1 MIPFIASVVS
11 AVMIGACASIIV
23 VVFMRVLTMVSDR
36 GRDNLDPPPSIFSP
50 FMPLIKF
57 VAFYGTSNM
66 SDERLDKIDE
76 VLALHGVS
84 FMVTAEEFIAG
95 QMVLSLV
102 GASTI
107 LILGVSSGGINPG
120 LLILFSVVAWF
131 LPNLWIKDFKRRRD
145 TEVMRTLP
153 IYLEYLTMCVD
164 AGLDLP
170 GAMKQAVDKGP
181 RGAIRNEFRVI
192 LRDISSGYTRADAL
206 ARFDERMSLPE
217 ITSLVSA
224 VTQANKMGS
233 SLFDTLQSQAEQR
246 LDERFRRAE
255 KMAMEAPVKLIVP
268 LVIFIFPLTFIIL
281 LFPIVTRFYDGGSL

>member
-1 MIPFIASVVS
+1 
-11 AVMIGACASIIV
+11 
-23 VVFMRVLTMVSDR
+23 
-36 GRDNLDPPPSIFSP
+36 
-50 FMPLIKF
+50 
-57 VAFYGTSNM
+57 
-66 SDERLDKIDE
+66 
-76 VLALHGVS
+76 
-84 FMVTAEEFIAG
+84 
-95 QMVLSLV
+95 MVLSLV

-192 LRDISSGYTRADAL
+192 LRHLLRLHPGRCVG
-206 ARFDERMSLPE
+206 RFDERMLLPE

-224 VTQANKMGS
+224 V
-233 SLFDTLQSQAEQR
+233 R
-246 LDERFRRAE
+246 
-255 KMAMEAPVKLIVP
+255 
-268 LVIFIFPLTFIIL
+268 
-281 LFPIVTRFYDGGSL
+281 

>member
-1 MIPFIASVVS
+1 
-11 AVMIGACASIIV
+11 
-23 VVFMRVLTMVSDR
+23 
-36 GRDNLDPPPSIFSP
+36 
-50 FMPLIKF
+50 
-57 VAFYGTSNM
+57 
-66 SDERLDKIDE
+66 
-76 VLALHGVS
+76 
-84 FMVTAEEFIAG
+84 
-95 QMVLSLV
+95 
-102 GASTI
+102 
-107 LILGVSSGGINPG
+107 
-120 LLILFSVVAWF
+120 
-131 LPNLWIKDFKRRRD
+131 
-145 TEVMRTLP
+145 MRTLP

-281 LFPIVTRFYDGGSL
+281 LFPIVTRFTTAGRFERVNLTPSTGKYFGPEGYCQDFVICIADNFISRAIGLIGRREFDCGDALHIARCSAIHTFYADDYRSGVLGLQQAGDQHSQCSPPWRLRHCWGPRRAGDASRQSKGAWYLFGRLV

>member
-1 MIPFIASVVS
+1 M
-11 AVMIGACASIIV
+11 
-23 VVFMRVLTMVSDR
+23 VF
-36 GRDNLDPPPSIFSP
+36 P
-50 FMPLIKF
+50 K
-57 VAFYGTSNM
+57 
-66 SDERLDKIDE
+66 
-76 VLALHGVS
+76 
-84 FMVTAEEFIAG
+84 
-95 QMVLSLV
+95 
-102 GASTI
+102 
-107 LILGVSSGGINPG
+107 
-120 LLILFSVVAWF
+120 
-131 LPNLWIKDFKRRRD
+131 LWIKDFKRRRD

>member
-1 MIPFIASVVS
+1 
-11 AVMIGACASIIV
+11 
-23 VVFMRVLTMVSDR
+23 
-36 GRDNLDPPPSIFSP
+36 
-50 FMPLIKF
+50 
-57 VAFYGTSNM
+57 M

-107 LILGVSSGGINPG
+107 PFGVSSGGINPG

-268 LVIFIFPLTFIIL
+268 LVVFISVNFIIL

>member
-1 MIPFIASVVS
+1 
-11 AVMIGACASIIV
+11 MIGACASIIIV
-23 VVFMRVLTMVSDR
+23 ILMRVLTMVSDR
-36 GRDNLDPPPSIFSP
+36 GRDNLDPPPAIFSP

-66 SDERLDKIDE
+66 SDERLDKVDE
-76 VLALHGVS
+76 ALALHGVS

-95 QMVLSLV
+95 QIVLSLV
-102 GASTI
+102 GALTI
-107 LILGVSSGGINPG
+107 LVLGLSSGGINLA
-120 LLILFSVVAWF
+120 LLILFSAVAWF
-131 LPNLWIKDFKRRRD
+131 LPSLWIKDFKRRRD

-181 RGAIRNEFRVI
+181 RGAMRNEFRVI

-206 ARFDERMSLPE
+206 ARFDERMALPE
-217 ITSLVSA
+217 VTSLVSA

-268 LVIFIFPLTFIIL
+268 LVVFIFPLTFIIL

>member
-1 MIPFIASVVS
+1 
-11 AVMIGACASIIV
+11 
-23 VVFMRVLTMVSDR
+23 MVSDR

-95 QMVLSLV
+95 QLVLSLV

-107 LILGVSSGGINPG
+107 FLLGVSSGGINPG

>member
-1 MIPFIASVVS
+1 
-11 AVMIGACASIIV
+11 MIGACASIIV

>member
-1 MIPFIASVVS
+1 MTPFIASIVS
-11 AVMIGACASIIV
+11 AVTIGACASIIV
-23 VVFMRVLTMVSDR
+23 IVFVRVLTMVSDR
-36 GRDNLDPPPSIFSP
+36 GRDNLDPPPAIFSP

-76 VLALHGVS
+76 ALALHGVS
-84 FMVTAEEFIAG
+84 FTVTAEEFIAG
-95 QMVLSLV
+95 QIVLSVV
-102 GASTI
+102 GASAI
-107 LILGVSSGGINPG
+107 LILGLSSGDINLA

-131 LPNLWIKDFKRRRD
+131 LPNLWMKDFKRRRD

-181 RGAIRNEFRVI
+181 RGAMRNEFRVI

-217 ITSLVSA
+217 VTSLVSA

>member
-1 MIPFIASVVS
+1 
-11 AVMIGACASIIV
+11 
-23 VVFMRVLTMVSDR
+23 
-36 GRDNLDPPPSIFSP
+36 
-50 FMPLIKF
+50 
-57 VAFYGTSNM
+57 
-66 SDERLDKIDE
+66 
-76 VLALHGVS
+76 
-84 FMVTAEEFIAG
+84 MVTAEEFIAG

>member
-1 MIPFIASVVS
+1 
-11 AVMIGACASIIV
+11 MIGACASIIIV
-23 VVFMRVLTMVSDR
+23 IFMRVLTMVSDR
-36 GRDNLDPPPSIFSP
+36 GRDNLDPPPAIFSP

-66 SDERLDKIDE
+66 SDERLDKVDE
-76 VLALHGVS
+76 ALALHGVS

-95 QMVLSLV
+95 QIVLSLV
-102 GASTI
+102 GALTI
-107 LILGVSSGGINPG
+107 LVLALSSGGINLA
-120 LLILFSVVAWF
+120 LLILFSAVAWF
-131 LPNLWIKDFKRRRD
+131 LPSLWIKDFKRRRD

-181 RGAIRNEFRVI
+181 RGAMRNEFRVI

-206 ARFDERMSLPE
+206 ARFDERMALPE
-217 ITSLVSA
+217 VTSLVSA

>member
-1 MIPFIASVVS
+1 
-11 AVMIGACASIIV
+11 
-23 VVFMRVLTMVSDR
+23 MVSDR

-50 FMPLIKF
+50 FMPIIKF

>member
-1 MIPFIASVVS
+1 
-11 AVMIGACASIIV
+11 
-23 VVFMRVLTMVSDR
+23 
-36 GRDNLDPPPSIFSP
+36 
-50 FMPLIKF
+50 
-57 VAFYGTSNM
+57 
-66 SDERLDKIDE
+66 
-76 VLALHGVS
+76 
-84 FMVTAEEFIAG
+84 
-95 QMVLSLV
+95 
-102 GASTI
+102 
-107 LILGVSSGGINPG
+107 
-120 LLILFSVVAWF
+120 
-131 LPNLWIKDFKRRRD
+131 
-145 TEVMRTLP
+145 MRTLP